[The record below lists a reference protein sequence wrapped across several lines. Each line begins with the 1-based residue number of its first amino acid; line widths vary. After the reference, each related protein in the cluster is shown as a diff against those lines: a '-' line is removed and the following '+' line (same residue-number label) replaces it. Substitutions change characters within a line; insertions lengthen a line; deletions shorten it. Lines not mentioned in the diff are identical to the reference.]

1 MTARI
6 FSVVFGHEIVP
17 YSSMCTNAYE
27 IHDNDPLFEAMK
39 DCIFN
44 NTEYKTYLKSHPF
57 AKRDIFLHGFFQQ
70 SDLFIA
76 LRKELLP
83 FFTSDNKDSIN
94 YKVRVC
100 DLVNTKG
107 FSKPDEIVV
116 HVRLDDFQED
126 TKSHILHPKL
136 YLDTLRNEKKPVRIV
151 CQKAKTYAEKLYLSL
166 FEEVGAIFQTA
177 SVLEDFATLRDA
189 ECLIS
194 SNSTFS
200 WCASFL
206 GHHTKRFLPTIDSW
220 ENQKLEAIESTDVVL
235 KTFYLSLKEFQRPVH
250 LIPLAGE
257 HFQTLCDVTVLT
269 KEKLE
274 YHEQLEK
281 FVSSEKLLFLEDEW
295 HEDNPLKMASI
306 VFVYQDFAA
315 SKEHMSR
322 ICNYFSN
329 IQLLVIHNGDTCVPF
344 DCLEVFFTK
353 FGSATIYLQNNIYD
367 HPQIHSLPM
376 GIQNR
381 MWCQTDSSIFNS
393 KEDIEAKYNLAV
405 CSWFGSTHPIRKVL
419 RDHLSRNRFDG
430 LLLLD
435 KVSPKEYKA
444 YLVRS
449 LYSFC
454 PPGNAHDTHRLWE
467 TLYAKSIPIVL
478 DDPFIQQLHKRFPS
492 LHFIKLKSFQEPC
505 QDILEKTLH
514 QLDSLEI
521 PPCLQYEY
529 WKLLFSTYARDHA

>member
-1 MTARI
+1 MTACI
-6 FSVVFGHEIVP
+6 FNIVFGHEIVP
-17 YSSMCTNAYE
+17 YSSMCSNAYE

-39 DCIFN
+39 DCILN
-44 NTEYKTYLKSHPF
+44 NTEYMADLQSHPF

-76 LRKELLP
+76 LRKELLA
-83 FFTSDNKDSIN
+83 FFTNENKDTIN

-100 DLVNTKG
+100 DLVNARG
-107 FSKPDEIVV
+107 VSKPDELVV
-116 HVRLDDFQED
+116 HIRLDDFQED
-126 TKSHILHPKL
+126 NKSHILHPKIH
-136 YLDTLRNEKKPVRIV
+136 LDILRKEKHPVRIV
-151 CQKAKTYAEKLYLSL
+151 CQKANTFAEKLYLSL
-166 FEEVGAIFQTA
+166 FEEVGATFQTS

-189 ECLIS
+189 NYLLS

-200 WCASFL
+200 WCAAFL
-206 GHHTKRFLPTIDSW
+206 GNHTKRFLPDIDSW
-220 ENQKLEAIESTDVVL
+220 ENQNLQRIETTDIVL
-235 KTFYLSLKEFQRPVH
+235 KTFYLSLKEFKKPVH

-269 KEKLE
+269 KEKQT
-274 YHEQLEK
+274 YHQQLEK
-281 FVSSEKLLFLEDEW
+281 FVSAEKLFFLEDEW
-295 HEDNPLKMASI
+295 PEENPLKTASI

-315 SKEHMSR
+315 SQEHMNK

-329 IQLLVIHNGDTCVPF
+329 IQLLVIHNGDVCVPF
-344 DCLEVFFTK
+344 DCLEVFFAK
-353 FGSATIYLQNNIYD
+353 FPSATIYLQNNIYD

-381 MWCQTDSSIFNS
+381 MWCQTDSSILNS
-393 KEDIEAKYNLAV
+393 NDDIEVKRNLVV

-419 RDHLSRNRFDG
+419 RDYLSTHRFDG
-430 LLLLD
+430 LLFLQ
-435 KVSPKEYKA
+435 KVSLTEYEGH
-444 YLVRS
+444 LERS

-467 TLYAKSIPIVL
+467 TFYAKSIPIVL
-478 DDPFIQQLHKRFPS
+478 DDPFIQQLQKRFPS
-492 LHFIKLKSFQEPC
+492 LPMIKLNSFQEPC
-505 QDILEKTLH
+505 QDILKNNLQNLH
-514 QLDSLEI
+514 SLEI